1 MSARNRFVELRQ
13 ESTTVT
19 GVDTD
24 GSGDVTVTVGGH
36 RQIEHPGDVDVQ
48 AAGGYTANV
57 QSVSGNQVTVRI
69 FQSAGSAAAH
79 APVTSGT
86 DVTDVHVGAVGT

>member
-1 MSARNRFVELRQ
+1 MATRNIFTPQ
-13 ESTTVT
+13 EQASTTVT

-24 GSGDVTVTVGGH
+24 GSGDVTVTVGDL

-57 QSVSGNQVTVRI
+57 QSVSDNQVTVRI

-79 APVTSGT
+79 APVTSTT